1 MTREEQKIKL
11 RHLLKHLREL
21 MRHHGGHC
29 GPIILAGLTRVHF
42 ALFKVWRQKKVSRQK
57 RDQKNKMEQLTKQD
71 IAGALYLLITIGFYV
86 MLPGILEMVLIQNIF
101 WYYHLI

>member
-1 MTREEQKIKL
+1 MSSLELKGLAFQE
-11 RHLLKHLREL
+11 LLKIETAQKNLTEL
-21 MRHHGGHC
+21 NKL
-29 GPIILAGLTRVHF
+29 I
-42 ALFKVWRQKKVSRQK
+42 Q
-57 RDQKNKMEQLTKQD
+57 NKMEQLTKQD